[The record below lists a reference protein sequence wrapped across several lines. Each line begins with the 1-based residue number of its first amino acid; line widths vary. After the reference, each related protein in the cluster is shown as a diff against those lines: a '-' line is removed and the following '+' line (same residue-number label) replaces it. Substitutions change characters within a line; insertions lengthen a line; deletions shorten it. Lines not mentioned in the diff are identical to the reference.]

1 MRISDWSS
9 DVCSSDLAAPDCNL
23 AGGDWTLASGR
34 KAFAHRLALVAGD
47 AADAATQLR
56 GDELASTAARSR
68 PARDSDV
75 VFMFPGQG
83 AVYPGMGR
91 ELYASEPVFRQA
103 IDDCVDALA
112 DTSGFEAAS
121 GPGLRECMFCDD
133 AQALL
138 PTAVMQP
145 ATFAIEYALARLWME
160 QYGIRPVAM
169 VGHSVGEFAAATLA
183 GVFTLPDAMR
193 LVAHRGRLMQAQ
205 PAGAMLSVRAGF
217 DAIAQRLPEALSMA
231 AENAPGRSE
240 EHTSEL

>member
-23 AGGDWTLASGR
+23 ADVAWTLASGR

-68 PARDSDV
+68 PARDSEV

-112 DTSGFEAAS
+112 DTSGFDAAS
-121 GPGLRECMFCDD
+121 
-133 AQALL
+133 
-138 PTAVMQP
+138 
-145 ATFAIEYALARLWME
+145 
-160 QYGIRPVAM
+160 
-169 VGHSVGEFAAATLA
+169 
-183 GVFTLPDAMR
+183 
-193 LVAHRGRLMQAQ
+193 
-205 PAGAMLSVRAGF
+205 
-217 DAIAQRLPEALSMA
+217 
-231 AENAPGRSE
+231 RSE
-240 EHTSEL
+240 EHTSELQSLMRISYA